1 MPLWAMS
8 TSSKGGLDL
17 SSTTIGEIMSLTGIV
32 LLLFTFLIYP
42 TLANYLGPHMSFLV
56 GQAACAPLLLGLI
69 LVRSLPSYIPQIPM
83 NIVNI
88 MLVVDYVLFKITTNL
103 CFSSIC
109 LVINQSVATN
119 QRASVNGN
127 TVTYVV
133 LVYILCCIYL
143 LCIKCMYVYIYSC
156 YILCNLYSKCYVSYC
171 ILRMYTLYVK
181 LYDTHIICPI
191 YVIQA

>member
-1 MPLWAMS
+1 MAYVNGVLVCCTVYIFLPTHTCTYTYTCIYTAYTCTYACAGYDEVMPLWAMS

-17 SSTTIGEIMSLTGIV
+17 SSTTIGEIMSITGIV

-56 GQAACAPLLLGLI
+56 GQASCAPLLLGLI
-69 LVRSLPSYIPQIPM
+69 LIRSLPSYIPQIPM

-119 QRASVNGN
+119 QRASVNGI
-127 TVTYVV
+127 TPIY
-133 LVYILCCIYL
+133 YIVHYL
-143 LCIKCMYVYIYSC
+143 LHIF
-156 YILCNLYSKCYVSYC
+156 
-171 ILRMYTLYVK
+171 TLY
-181 LYDTHIICPI
+181 
-191 YVIQA
+191 